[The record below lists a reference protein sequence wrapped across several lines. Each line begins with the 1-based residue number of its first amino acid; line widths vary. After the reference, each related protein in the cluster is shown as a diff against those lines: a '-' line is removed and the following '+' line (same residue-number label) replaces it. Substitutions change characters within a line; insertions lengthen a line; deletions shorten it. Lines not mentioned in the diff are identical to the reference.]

1 MKTIL
6 ILSFSNLKSDPRV
19 YKQIVTLSKTNKII
33 SVGLQSAEVPGA
45 EFIQLNEKYLQN
57 KEKVRLLYYLKTMQF
72 DKAYWALPVIKS
84 ALAQLTKLPHVDLI
98 LANDI
103 ISLPLAL
110 SLKARQPS
118 AKVILDAHEYS
129 PKEYDN
135 NFKWK
140 FLWQNFYHNICKNY
154 LQKVDN
160 FITVAPQ
167 IALEYKRNYHVDA
180 EIIYNVPYYQ
190 NLKPTSSNP
199 EKIKIIHH
207 GGINPSRQIEEMIYL
222 ADHLDSRFSID
233 FMLVPG
239 GHIDYYN
246 RLKALIEQRKNTRLL
261 PPVPMQELAQYNNQY
276 DIGLYILPD
285 NSFNNKNALP
295 NKFFEFVQ
303 SRLMLV
309 TGPST
314 EMQTLIKKYDLGIAN
329 PNYDLKSLAQQLNQL
344 TPQQI
349 EFYKNQSDRAARE
362 LCYEKFEETLI
373 NTVT

>member
-1 MKTIL
+1 M

-19 YKQIVTLSKTNKII
+19 YKQIVCLSRKYKVLTAGHK
-33 SVGLQSAEVPGA
+33 SADVAGV
-45 EFIQLNEKYLQN
+45 EFIQLREKLLK
-57 KEKVRLLYYLKTMQF
+57 KEEKIKLLYYLKTLQYE
-72 DKAYWALPVIKS
+72 KAYWMLPVIRS
-84 ALAQLTKLPHVDLI
+84 TLSQLNQLQNISCI

-103 ISLPLAL
+103 ISLPLAF
-110 SLKARQPS
+110 KIKEANPS
-118 AKVILDAHEYS
+118 AKIIIDAHEYS

-140 FLWQNFYHNICKNY
+140 FLWQNFYHSICKNY
-154 LQKVDN
+154 LPKTDKL
-160 FITVAPQ
+160 ITVGPQ
-167 IALEYKRNYHVDA
+167 IAKEYKRNYNVDA
-180 EIIYNVPYYQ
+180 EIIYNVPYYHS
-190 NLKPTSSNP
+190 LKPTPSNP

-239 GHIDYYN
+239 GHIDHYN

-309 TGPST
+309 TGPSA
-314 EMQTLIKKYDLGIAN
+314 EMQTL
-329 PNYDLKSLAQQLNQL
+329 
-344 TPQQI
+344 T
-349 EFYKNQSDRAARE
+349 KNM
-362 LCYEKFEETLI
+362 I
-373 NTVT
+373 